1 MSLLKNIGIASLT
14 GILLGLSWQP
24 NFFWLAF
31 IAWVPLLFVSETSSK
46 KMVLISYISFLIWNV
61 IVTWWVW
68 YASNGASILM
78 LMANSLLMCITFMLY
93 YRTRQRI
100 NSYKAMWLLPA
111 FWLSFEYLH
120 QYWDLAWVWLNQGN
134 IFANATSTIQWYE
147 YTGSSGGSLW
157 ILLVN
162 ILITR
167 MIILINEKK
176 VWWKNAM
183 LATCLIAIPIIISI
197 SFLAKPFYKITGNL
211 NLNQALIVQPNADPY
226 NYKFEASPEEQL
238 AALEEQIKDQVNNNT
253 KYLILPETYLTENIW
268 EGTQDSS
275 YSLQFLRK
283 RLLEK
288 YPNLTV
294 VTGCTSF
301 YQFKKDEALSITAR
315 EFNNLEGYF
324 DVFNAALQLD
334 NTNKTQFYHK
344 SILVP
349 GVERMP
355 FPALLKPLEKVA
367 LDLGGTTGSLGT
379 QKERSLLYHKDGYY
393 KVAPI
398 ICYESVHSEYVSE
411 YVKKGANLLFIITND
426 GWWDN
431 TPGHIQHLDYA
442 KLRAIET
449 RRYIYRS
456 ANTGISAEI
465 DEYGNIL
472 QQTPWWQP
480 ATLTVYL
487 KPLDTITFFVKHGD
501 YLSRTAVLIALFS
514 FVFYLSQQ
522 LLLRWNANRQRHNK

>member
-14 GILLGLSWQP
+14 GIMLGLSWQP
-24 NFFWLAF
+24 HFYWLAF
-31 IAWVPLLFVSETSSK
+31 FAWVPLLFVSETSDK
-46 KMVLISYISFLIWNV
+46 KIPLIAYLSFLIWNV

-78 LMANSLLMCITFMLY
+78 LMANALLMCITFTLY
-93 YRTRQRI
+93 YRTRQRLKSEHAI
-100 NSYKAMWLLPA
+100 WLLPA

-134 IFANATSTIQWYE
+134 IFANATDIIQWYE
-147 YTGSSGGSLW
+147 YTGSTGGSMW
-157 ILLVN
+157 IFTIN

-167 MIILINEKK
+167 MLILLIKKKTWWKLSVMASLVIFIPILIS
-176 VWWKNAM
+176 VY
-183 LATCLIAIPIIISI
+183 
-197 SFLAKPFYKITGNL
+197 FLNKPFFSIANI

-226 NYKFEASPEEQL
+226 NYKFEASPPEQL
-238 AALEEQIKDQVNNNT
+238 AALEEQIAGKLNNNV

-275 YSLQFLRK
+275 YSLQFLRERFIK
-283 RLLEK
+283 K
-288 YPNLTV
+288 FPNLTI

-301 YQFKKDEALSITAR
+301 YQFRENEPLSITAR
-315 EFNNLEGYF
+315 KFDNLTGYY

-334 NTNKTQFYHK
+334 YGKVTQFYHK

-379 QKERSLLYHKDGYY
+379 QKERSLLYHKDKYY

-411 YVKKGANLLFIITND
+411 YVKLGANLLFIITND

-449 RRYIYRS
+449 RRFVYRS

-465 DEYGNIL
+465 DNYGNIL

-480 ATLTVYL
+480 ATLTCYL
-487 KPLDTITFFVKHGD
+487 RPEEKITFFVQHGD
-501 YLSRTAVLIALFS
+501 YISKSSVFIALFTY
-514 FVFYLSQQ
+514 VFYLIKHV
-522 LLLRWNANRQRHNK
+522 LQRYQASR

>member
-14 GILLGLSWQP
+14 GVMLGLSWQP
-24 NFFWLAF
+24 NFFWVAF
-31 IAWVPLLFVSETSSK
+31 FAWVPLLFVSETSDK
-46 KMVLISYISFLIWNV
+46 KITLITYISFLIWNV

-93 YRTRQRI
+93 YRTRKRI
-100 NSYKAMWLLPA
+100 HSHIAMWLLPV

-134 IFANATSTIQWYE
+134 IFANATNIIQWYE

-157 ILLVN
+157 ILIVN

-167 MIILINEKK
+167 TIILINEKK
-176 VWWKNAM
+176 TWWP
-183 LATCLIAIPIIISI
+183 TSLIATSVIIIPISI
-197 SFLAKPFYKITGNL
+197 SVFFLNKPFYQIANVNL
-211 NLNQALIVQPNADPY
+211 NHAIIVQPNADPY
-226 NYKFEASPEEQL
+226 NYKFEASPVEQL
-238 AALEEQIKDQVNNNT
+238 DALVEQLKGKINSNT

-275 YSLQFLRK
+275 YSLQFLRTRFLK
-283 RLLEK
+283 D
-288 YPNLTV
+288 YPNLTI

-301 YQFKKDEALSITAR
+301 YLFKENEPLSITAR
-315 EFNNLEGYF
+315 EFDNLQGHY

-334 NTNKTQFYHK
+334 NRDKTQFYHK

-426 GWWDN
+426 GWWDD
-431 TPGHIQHLDYA
+431 TPGHVQHLDYA

-449 RRYIYRS
+449 RRYVYRS

-465 DEYGNIL
+465 DEYGNIV
-472 QQTPWWQP
+472 QQTAWWQP
-480 ATLTVYL
+480 AIMTSYL
-487 KPLDTITFFVKHGD
+487 HPLDKVTFFVQHGD
-501 YLSRTAVLIALFS
+501 YLSRAAILIALFS
-514 FVFYLSQQ
+514 YVFYLSQQ
-522 LLLRWNANRQRHNK
+522 LLLRWSANRQRHIK